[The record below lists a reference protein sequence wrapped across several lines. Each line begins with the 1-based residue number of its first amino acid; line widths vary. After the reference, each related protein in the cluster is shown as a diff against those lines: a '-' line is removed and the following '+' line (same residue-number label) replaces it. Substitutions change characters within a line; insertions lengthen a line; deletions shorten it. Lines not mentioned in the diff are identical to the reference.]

1 MNAVSRRAACAWTLL
16 LAGAWG
22 AAAAEPFPVKPIRII
37 LPSAPGGAL
46 DITTRL
52 VAQKMGEK
60 LGQSIVVDNRP
71 GGDTL
76 LGTRLAKD
84 APADG
89 YTLLAQANGFTALPA
104 LKLEPGYDPIKHF
117 TAIGPM
123 LRSAQV
129 MWTGTEQPDRGVAD
143 FVARAKANPG
153 KLNYAH
159 GGLGWPLHLGAAQF
173 VSQTGIDVPAVPYKG
188 SGAALPDVASGRVE
202 VLFAGYSGGAPYL
215 QGGKLKPL
223 GVTGTQRLAALPD
236 VPTFKEQGVAFTY
249 YFWLGLLAPAGT
261 PKEAVQKLA
270 EALKYATSSKELT
283 ERFRA
288 EGSEPMPASPEE
300 FNAYLAKEVADTARL
315 MRDQKVQ
322 KE

>member
-1 MNAVSRRAACAWTLL
+1 
-16 LAGAWG
+16 
-22 AAAAEPFPVKPIRII
+22 
-37 LPSAPGGAL
+37 
-46 DITTRL
+46 
-52 VAQKMGEK
+52 
-60 LGQSIVVDNRP
+60 
-71 GGDTL
+71 
-76 LGTRLAKD
+76 
-84 APADG
+84 
-89 YTLLAQANGFTALPA
+89 
-104 LKLEPGYDPIKHF
+104 
-117 TAIGPM
+117 
-123 LRSAQV
+123 
-129 MWTGTEQPDRGVAD
+129 VAD

-159 GGLGWPLHLGAAQF
+159 GGLGSPLHLGAAQF

>member
-1 MNAVSRRAACAWTLL
+1 MSTVFRRACCAWILL
-16 LAGAWG
+16 LAGASG
-22 AAAAEPFPVKPIRII
+22 AAAIEPFPAKPIRII
-37 LPSAPGGAL
+37 VPSAPGGAL

-60 LGQSIVVDNRP
+60 LGQSVIVDNRP

-89 YTLLAQANGFTALPA
+89 YTILAQANGFTALPA
-104 LKLEPGYDPIKHF
+104 LKLEPGYDPIKNF

-129 MWTGTEQPDRGVAD
+129 MWASVEEPDRSVAD
-143 FVARAKANPG
+143 FIARAKANPG

-159 GGLGWPLHLGAAQF
+159 GGVGSPLHLGAAQF
-173 VSQTGIDVPAVPYKG
+173 IYQTGIDVPAVPYKG
-188 SGAALPDVASGRVE
+188 SGAALPDVAAGRVN
-202 VLFAGYSGGAPYL
+202 VLFAAYTGGAPYL
-215 QGGKLKPL
+215 QAGKLKPL
-223 GVTGTQRLAALPD
+223 GVTGTQRLAALPN
-236 VPTFKEQGVAFTY
+236 VPTFKEQGVDFTY

-261 PKEAVQKLA
+261 SKEAIQKLA

-288 EGSEPMPASPEE
+288 EGSEVMPGSSEE
-300 FNAYLAKEVADTARL
+300 FEAYLAKEVVDTARA
-315 MRDQKVQ
+315 MRDLKVK